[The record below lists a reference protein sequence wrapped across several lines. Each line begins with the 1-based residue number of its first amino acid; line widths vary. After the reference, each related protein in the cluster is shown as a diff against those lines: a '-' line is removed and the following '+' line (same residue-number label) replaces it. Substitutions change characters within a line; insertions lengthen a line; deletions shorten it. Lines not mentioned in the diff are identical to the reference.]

1 VATNI
6 GNLAIRLVMLILL
19 VSVVLDSASTFA
31 QSDTRLP
38 AINVL
43 VLDYSAVSPSV
54 LAAAERETSRI
65 FAQAGLRFQWTD
77 CPVRHSPDLSSAC
90 EYEPVSGQIRV
101 RILPRHLN
109 HNFQDSVSGFAVAP
123 TYASLYY
130 ESAQRLVQTE
140 TDASSNISMILGC
153 LMAHETGHLLLG
165 EGQHTASGIM
175 QASWDILQVQNAL
188 RGTLGFSYQQA
199 RRMRQSTVVR
209 IEASLPGAI
218 IESR

>member
-1 VATNI
+1 V
-6 GNLAIRLVMLILL
+6 GGLK
-19 VSVVLDSASTFA
+19 LDKKKRVGVNPELGRT
-31 QSDTRLP
+31 
-38 AINVL
+38 
-43 VLDYSAVSPSV
+43 
-54 LAAAERETSRI
+54 LAAALDAAPGSNPVAVMG

-77 CPVRHSPDLSSAC
+77 CSVRHSPDLYSAC

-153 LMAHETGHLLLG
+153 LMAHEIGHLLLG

>member
-1 VATNI
+1 
-6 GNLAIRLVMLILL
+6 M
-19 VSVVLDSASTFA
+19 
-31 QSDTRLP
+31 
-38 AINVL
+38 
-43 VLDYSAVSPSV
+43 
-54 LAAAERETSRI
+54 
-65 FAQAGLRFQWTD
+65 
-77 CPVRHSPDLSSAC
+77 
-90 EYEPVSGQIRV
+90 
-101 RILPRHLN
+101 
-109 HNFQDSVSGFAVAP
+109 AP

-153 LMAHETGHLLLG
+153 LMAHEIGHLLLG